1 MDIQH
6 EINESQKVASLLQAA
21 EITTGS
27 IASNLPS
34 ASEIENLLKQEK
46 KARKQARK
54 YKRTNLMLETLN
66 NDEEERHVIHAS
78 TLISGGNTGKSY
90 RDLDDKKRPSP
101 RLQPVITQLP
111 ERGRSKEYLDRV
123 NLADRVEQID
133 RTESAPYNLVMASQ
147 YPTTQTSQTLQV
159 MNNRKTAES
168 VNSFWSVDPTK
179 HQNMAPSRRTDE

>member
-6 EINESQKVASLLQAA
+6 EINESQKVAGMLQAA

-27 IASNLPS
+27 LASNLPS
-34 ASEIENLLKQEK
+34 ASEIENLLMQEK

-54 YKRTNLMLETLN
+54 YKKKNLMLETLN
-66 NDEEERHVIHAS
+66 NDEEERHVTHAS
-78 TLISGGNTGKSY
+78 TLISGNTGKSY

-111 ERGRSKEYLDRV
+111 ERDRSKEYLDRI
-123 NLADRVEQID
+123 NLAESVEQIE
-133 RTESAPYNLVMASQ
+133 RTESAPYNLAIPNQ

-159 MNNRKTAES
+159 MNNRKTADS

-179 HQNMAPSRRTDE
+179 HQ